1 LVTNQG
7 GYHPKDIPRAYWQP
21 EQELNR
27 AILPS
32 ESTKRDDDKSN
43 KKKQISENNWNL
55 NTLHSQKPKFPFT
68 LHVMTVFSSKTYFYI
83 KLIQVLH
90 KFSVLICF
98 FDKR

>member
-7 GYHPKDIPRAYWQP
+7 GYHPKDISRAYWQP

-43 KKKQISENNWNL
+43 KKSRFPKIIGISIHYLSKKQNSL
-55 NTLHSQKPKFPFT
+55 LTLPD
-68 LHVMTVFSSKTYFYI
+68 MTVFSLKTDFYV
-83 KLIQVLH
+83 KLIQVLY
-90 KFSVLICF
+90 KFYITLV
-98 FDKR
+98 